1 MWKVNKGTL
10 TGASAPAF
18 ANALDWKVEELREK
32 TIILKNTHGTES
44 LKDKLLAYAV
54 PEGIAAEEVA
64 ETILSAGAVAKL
76 QLVKQW
82 ARLMLQ
88 VADGS
93 GTASYQVDFIG
104 QGA

>member
-10 TGASAPAF
+10 TGASDPAY

-32 TIILKNTHGTES
+32 TIILKNTHGTAS
-44 LKDKLLAYAV
+44 LKYKLLAYAV
-54 PEGIAAEEVA
+54 PEGIAAEEVE

-82 ARLMLQ
+82 ARLVLQ